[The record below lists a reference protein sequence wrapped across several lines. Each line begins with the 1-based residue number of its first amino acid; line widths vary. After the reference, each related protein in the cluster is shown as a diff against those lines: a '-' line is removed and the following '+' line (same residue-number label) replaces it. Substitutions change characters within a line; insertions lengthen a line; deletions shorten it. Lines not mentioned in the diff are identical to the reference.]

1 MKHIQLPYEQAL
13 VLQLINESGEED
25 FTGLAAALRFGR
37 AKLASILQTLHH
49 KRLILVR
56 KSSYAE
62 AWVRL
67 SAKGRQLI
75 AQAWPEATLGAV
87 TI

>member
-1 MKHIQLPYEQAL
+1 MKHTPLPYEQAL
-13 VLQLINESGEED
+13 VLQQINESGEED

-37 AKLASILQTLHH
+37 AKLADILQSLHR

-56 KSSYAE
+56 RSSYAE

-67 SAKGRQLI
+67 SAKGRQLMVE
-75 AQAWPEATLGAV
+75 AWPESALMAP
-87 TI
+87 

>member
-1 MKHIQLPYEQAL
+1 MKHTPLPYEQAL
-13 VLQLINESGEED
+13 VLQQINEAGEED

-37 AKLASILQTLHH
+37 AKLADILQSLHR

-67 SAKGRQLI
+67 STKGKRLMS
-75 AQAWPEATLGAV
+75 QAWPEAMTPHR
-87 TI
+87 I